1 MSVNFLAVA
10 TTSIHSEESA
20 TLSSRLLEP
29 LKVYDKNWGSL
40 VEIHLLGSSHMIL
53 TFITVPFII
62 VIEHLR
68 HSEMFKTILQGDFS
82 SIFIHSSLLHFLLG
96 SAHT

>member
-1 MSVNFLAVA
+1 
-10 TTSIHSEESA
+10 
-20 TLSSRLLEP
+20 
-29 LKVYDKNWGSL
+29 
-40 VEIHLLGSSHMIL
+40 MIL

-96 SAHT
+96 GAHPWELLDEGIFKISMPKNVQDQVSLTLWASVKANVILNSNFMQGI